1 MADDTAPQIAFY
13 VSSVEGRLVSR
24 PGSPHSY
31 VGAKIPTPDERKAGK
46 SEPTW
51 QPDVIVPVTAA
62 EYTRF
67 IREWDSLLN
76 SKDLLKRSAEDFA
89 VYSKALEDAER
100 EHVAKLEAAAA
111 AAAPKQPEAAAAAK
125 KADKSPGA
133 KPAEGGNA

>member
-31 VGAKIPTPDERKAGK
+31 IGAKIPTPDERKAGK

-89 VYSKALEDAER
+89 AYSKALEDAER
-100 EHVAKLEAAAA
+100 EHVAKLEAAA
-111 AAAPKQPEAAAAAK
+111 PKQPEAAPVAK
-125 KADKSPGA
+125 KAEKSPGA